1 MDYAGREILIMDCM
15 DILQDV
21 KDDYLK
27 YVTNLVKQGDIYVDH
42 YDLEETFS
50 LIFDYIYSQKS
61 DNSLIL
67 KDVYKLFND
76 DKNYT
81 KYIILN
87 SFFFLLKRFSLAV
100 KNIAKAIDYIIYLQ
114 NAIEAFGKLFIKAKI
129 LDEEE
134 NDEEKIIN
142 FNADANSMFF
152 SSSIDQFKHVKALNE
167 SIDFLNLY
175 NGVPVKCSGRIVEI
189 DENNILCEVTLMQI
203 VAMKE
208 EGNAYIVKKDGLL
221 RNTKADILSINLSN
235 NTVLLGNFVHIE
247 KMLANQRRYPRVHPN
262 ALTRVTLKNKNG
274 TIINGKLYDIS
285 QGGIGVV
292 SLENGKFSSGDD
304 LLAEFELT
312 MPKDGK
318 KIKVCLEVCLV
329 IALNYQGSM
338 RYCCEIIKE
347 QAVKQDIIEFA
358 KQREIETLEELNNKV
373 KLYA

>member
-1 MDYAGREILIMDCM
+1 MDYAGREILIMDCI
-15 DILQDV
+15 DVLQDL

-50 LIFDYIYSQKS
+50 LIFDSLYSQKL
-61 DNSLIL
+61 DNDSIL

-100 KNIAKAIDYIIYLQ
+100 KNMAKAIDYIIYLQ
-114 NAIEAFGKLFIKAKI
+114 NAIETFRKLFIQAKI
-129 LDEEE
+129 LDEDE
-134 NDEEKIIN
+134 NDKKKIIN
-142 FNADANSMFF
+142 FKADSNSMFF
-152 SSSIDQFKHVKALNE
+152 SSSIDQFKRVKALNE

-175 NGVPVKCSGRIVEI
+175 NGVPIKCSGRIVEI
-189 DENNILCEVTLMQI
+189 DENNVLCEVNLMQI

-208 EGNAYIVKKDGLL
+208 EGSAYIVKKDGLL

-247 KMLANQRRYPRVHPN
+247 NMLANQRRYPRVHPN
-262 ALTRVTLKNKNG
+262 TLTRVTLKNKNG
-274 TIINGKLYDIS
+274 TTINGKLYDIS

>member
-50 LIFDYIYSQKS
+50 LIFDSLCSQKS

-175 NGVPVKCSGRIVEI
+175 NGVPIKCSGRIVEI

-221 RNTKADILSINLSN
+221 RNTKANILSINLSN

-247 KMLANQRRYPRVHPN
+247 KMLANQRRYTRVHPN

-304 LLAEFELT
+304 LIAEFELT

>member
-42 YDLEETFS
+42 YDLEEAFS
-50 LIFDYIYSQKS
+50 LIFDSLYSQKS

-142 FNADANSMFF
+142 FNADSNSMFF

-175 NGVPVKCSGRIVEI
+175 NGVPIKCSGRIVEI
-189 DENNILCEVTLMQI
+189 DENNVLCEVNLMQI

-208 EGNAYIVKKDGLL
+208 EGSAYIVKKDGLL

-247 KMLANQRRYPRVHPN
+247 NMLANQRRYPRVHPN
-262 ALTRVTLKNKNG
+262 TLTRVTLKNKNG
-274 TIINGKLYDIS
+274 TTINGKLYDIS